1 MAFSVA
7 PRCPLEAVSLSS
19 GSGGWWWWR
28 RGWKGEWGWGG
39 GRGGVEEG
47 EGKVCSGESRC
58 RPPSQRNFDG
68 GSDAPVGETLSHFL
82 RVSSQSDG
90 GFSPLAQ
97 PLGSCDLFAGINYQG
112 CAQTAFP
119 ASLIRHINNLQA
131 DFHAGVI
138 DPRNALWS
146 GI

>member
-1 MAFSVA
+1 M
-7 PRCPLEAVSLSS
+7 
-19 GSGGWWWWR
+19 
-28 RGWKGEWGWGG
+28 
-39 GRGGVEEG
+39 GGVEEG
-47 EGKVCSGESRC
+47 EEKVCSGESRC

-119 ASLIRHINNLQA
+119 ASLIRHINKPPSGFSRRWDRSQKRALVWNLRAAHVWLRSRCVLVRLKVTKPLRPQILH
-131 DFHAGVI
+131 FLI
-138 DPRNALWS
+138 S
-146 GI
+146 